1 MHCSIFSIIF
11 GKIYSQMNIEINT
24 PENVKTYFQML
35 VNDLSLYFH
44 PNDNFANYTIKNTKK
59 PLFTEEEAQKHNA
72 LMSKCFEVCEKHKVD
87 IYQIG
92 FKVLTKKHFVQK
104 NN

>member
-1 MHCSIFSIIF
+1 
-11 GKIYSQMNIEINT
+11 MNIEINT
-24 PENVKTYFQML
+24 PENVKTYFQTL
-35 VNDLSLYFH
+35 VEELSLYFH
-44 PNDNFANYTIKNTKK
+44 PNDNFVDYTLKGTKK
-59 PLFTEEEAQKHNA
+59 PLFTEEEAKKHND

-92 FKVLTKKHFVQK
+92 LGILTKKHFVQK